1 MTFADLRDGATIF
14 LDANIFVYHFAQHPT
29 FGAACTALLD
39 RIERRLTG
47 LAPALQALAG
57 ERPEAAAVL
66 QVPKGLRG
74 RLANG
79 LNALF
84 DGCKDLRSA
93 DHGPRHRT
101 SHGEQSGQERFGDHV
116 ADSSPTV
123 AAGSKRNRPLATKL
137 MTAVRAM
144 AHTNAARTT
153 RRYGPLR

>member
-1 MTFADLRDGATIF
+1 FILFCFDVG
-14 LDANIFVYHFAQHPT
+14 HS
-29 FGAACTALLD
+29 
-39 RIERRLTG
+39 RLQPRTG
-47 LAPALQALAG
+47 VCA
-57 ERPEAAAVL
+57 
-66 QVPKGLRG
+66 

-84 DGCKDLRSA
+84 DACKDLRSA
-93 DHGPRHRT
+93 HHGPRHRI

-144 AHTNAARTT
+144 VHTNAARTT